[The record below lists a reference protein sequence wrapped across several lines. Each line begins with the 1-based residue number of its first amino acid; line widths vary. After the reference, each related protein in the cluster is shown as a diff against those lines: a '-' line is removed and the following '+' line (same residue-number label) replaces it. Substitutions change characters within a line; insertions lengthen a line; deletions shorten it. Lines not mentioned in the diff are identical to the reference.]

1 MKKIAFADEKKY
13 ESSVKKIKD
22 ISGIDFKN
30 SAEMLAVR
38 NGIVLFKMAE
48 TL

>member
-1 MKKIAFADEKKY
+1 L
-13 ESSVKKIKD
+13 KKIKD